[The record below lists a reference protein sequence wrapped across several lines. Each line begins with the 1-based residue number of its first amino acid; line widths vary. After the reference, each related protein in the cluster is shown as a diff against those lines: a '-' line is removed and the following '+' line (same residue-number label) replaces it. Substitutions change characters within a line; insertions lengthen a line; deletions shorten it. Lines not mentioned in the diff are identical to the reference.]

1 MTVTAFD
8 PGAHAA
14 RQQDE
19 ERRYHR
25 RKAKAA
31 DAIRD
36 LLTALEAPCSDE
48 HTRETP
54 VRVARAFLELLSGYD
69 EDPSEHLCKTFP
81 GPADGALVA
90 VRGVRFTSLCAHHLL
105 PFTGTATVAYIP
117 EDGAPVVGLSKLA
130 RVVEGYARR
139 LQTQE
144 ILGEQI
150 RDALIARLRTQAA
163 GVVITSHHSC
173 MGIRGVRQPDAEMV
187 TSSLSGLF
195 RDDPR
200 ARAELMSLHP
210 SPTGGPA

>member
-1 MTVTAFD
+1 MSVTAYD
-8 PGAHAA
+8 EHAA
-14 RQQDE
+14 ALAAQDT
-19 ERRYHR
+19 ERTYHR
-25 RKAKAA
+25 RKAQAA
-31 DAIRD
+31 DAVRD
-36 LLTALEAPCSDE
+36 LLTALDVPRDE

-54 VRVARAFLELLSGYD
+54 VRVARAFLEVLSGYA
-69 EDPSEHLCKTFP
+69 EDPSEHLLRTFP
-81 GPADGALVA
+81 GPADGALV
-90 VRGVRFTSLCAHHLL
+90 VCRGVRFTSICAHHLL

-117 EDGAPVVGLSKLA
+117 EDGAPIVGLSKLA

-150 RDALIARLRTQAA
+150 RDALTSRLKTQAA
-163 GVVITSHHSC
+163 GVVITAHHAC

-187 TSSLSGLF
+187 TSSLAGRF
-195 RDDPR
+195 RDDPL